1 MAKDKDK
8 EQCIDEMSFDRSCT
22 AKLYW
27 IISYDQFIY
36 GSAVLWK

>member
-22 AKLYW
+22 AMLY
-27 IISYDQFIY
+27 
-36 GSAVLWK
+36 